1 MPGYDRTG
9 PRALGSRT
17 GGGFGYCQS
26 PGTFNAPAGRGI
38 RRGLGGAR
46 GLGWGSRTLEPLRSG
61 WTGGPWNRPDQT
73 GETMKAEP
81 GAIPPMDQQQTEAM
95 QIHSELATIMDRLE
109 KLEKNLTRLM
119 ESSS

>member
-9 PRALGSRT
+9 PRGFGSRT

-46 GLGWGSRTLEPLRSG
+46 GLGWGSRVQGRLRSG
-61 WTGGPWNRPDQT
+61 WVDDPWNRPDQT
-73 GETMKAEP
+73 GETLKAET
-81 GAIPPMDQQQTEAM
+81 GAVPPTDQQHSEA
-95 QIHSELATIMDRLE
+95 IHIHTELATIMDRLE
-109 KLEKNLTRLM
+109 KLEKNLTQLM